1 MPSKDILAVNKA
13 QSLYCHESTE
23 NFEHYQSEVEGWQ
36 KSPSLQD
43 KLAGGEHF
51 LITAFLC

>member
-1 MPSKDILAVNKA
+1 MPSKDILAINKA

-43 KLAGGEHF
+43 KLSGCEHF